1 MSKKVLLLRLAP
13 PVAGLA
19 SAEIYCPLV
28 IIVPMSPQ
36 ELWQGVWHSRDVLA
50 GQEAEDGPRGSPVP
64 SDAVA
69 AALGTAVQG

>member
-28 IIVPMSPQ
+28 FIVPMSPQ
-36 ELWQGVWHSRDVLA
+36 ELWQGVLA